1 MQRGKQ
7 IKVCNFTQSELE
19 VFLQRANF
27 TAVEETL
34 FLLRSKDYTLEQ
46 AAEEMNVSS
55 KTAYRIN
62 KRIKQKIIKVC
73 IEEYVE
79 R

>member
-1 MQRGKQ
+1 MNRSKQ
-7 IKVCNFTQSELE
+7 IKVCNFTQSEIE

-27 TAVEETL
+27 TPDEETL

-46 AAEEMNVSS
+46 AAEKMNVSS

-62 KRIKQKIIKVC
+62 KRIKQKIVKVC
-73 IEEYVE
+73 VE
-79 R
+79 KYG

>member
-1 MQRGKQ
+1 MERSKQ
-7 IKVCNFTQSELE
+7 IKVCEFTQREIE

-27 TAVEETL
+27 TPDEETL

-46 AAEEMNVSS
+46 VAEEMNISS

-62 KRIKQKIIKVC
+62 KKIKQKIVKVC
-73 IEEYVE
+73 MEEY

>member
-1 MQRGKQ
+1 MGRSNQ
-7 IKVCNFTQSELE
+7 IKVCNFTQSEIE
-19 VFLQRANF
+19 VFLRRANF
-27 TAVEETL
+27 TPDEETL

-46 AAEEMNVSS
+46 ASEEMNVSS

-73 IEEYVE
+73 IEEYG
-79 R
+79 

>member
-1 MQRGKQ
+1 MERSKQ
-7 IKVCNFTQSELE
+7 IKVCEFTQREIE

-27 TAVEETL
+27 TPDEETL

-62 KRIKQKIIKVC
+62 KRIKHKIIKVC
-73 IEEYVE
+73 MEQYG
-79 R
+79 

>member
-1 MQRGKQ
+1 MNRSKQ
-7 IKVCNFTQSELE
+7 IKVCNFTQSEIE

-27 TAVEETL
+27 TPDEETL
-34 FLLRSKDYTLEQ
+34 FLLRSKDYTLE
-46 AAEEMNVSS
+46 ASAEKMNVSA

-73 IEEYVE
+73 MEEYG
-79 R
+79 